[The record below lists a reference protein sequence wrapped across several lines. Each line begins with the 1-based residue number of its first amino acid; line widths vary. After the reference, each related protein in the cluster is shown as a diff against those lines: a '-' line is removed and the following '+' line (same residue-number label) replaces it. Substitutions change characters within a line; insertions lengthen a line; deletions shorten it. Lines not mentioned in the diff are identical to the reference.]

1 MARTTTEILYGVH
14 PLEEALRA
22 TRRTFTSIYIRAGR
36 AERRLATI
44 AAVAARQQIPVQTVD
59 EAHLRRLVGHGG
71 HQGICARVSALPVWD
86 HDRILTSIAAA
97 SRAPFWVLLD
107 NLQDP
112 HNLGAIVRTAYC
124 AGADGVVIPRDRAVP
139 PLPSV
144 SKSSAGSLEHLPIAR
159 VTNLVNLIQHLK
171 QSGLWVAGL
180 DADADQ
186 TAFTA
191 ALDGPLALVVGGEG
205 RGLRRL
211 VKAHCDLLVSIPQ
224 ARPFDSLNA
233 SVAAAL
239 VIYEVYRRRRS
250 ALDAR

>member
-1 MARTTTEILYGVH
+1 MVRSTTEILYGVH
-14 PLEEALRA
+14 ALEEALRA
-22 TRRTFTSIYIRAGR
+22 SRRTFKSIYIRAGR
-36 AERRLATI
+36 AERRLAAI
-44 AAVAARQQIPVQTVD
+44 AAAAARRQIPVQTVD
-59 EAHLRRLVGHGG
+59 EAHLRRMVGHSG
-71 HQGICARVSALPVWD
+71 HQGICARVSTLPVWD
-86 HDRILTSIAAA
+86 QDRLLAVIARA
-97 SRAPFWVLLD
+97 SRVPFWVLLD

-124 AGADGVVIPRDRAVP
+124 AGVDGVVIPRDRAVP

-144 SKSSAGSLEHLPIAR
+144 SKRSAGALEHLPIAR
-159 VTNLVNLIQHLK
+159 VTNLVNVIQQLK
-171 QSGLWVAGL
+171 QNGLWVAGL

-186 TAFTA
+186 TIFTA
-191 ALDGPLALVVGGEG
+191 TLDGPLALVVGGER

-224 ARPFDSLNA
+224 ARSFDSLNA

-250 ALDAR
+250 ESGAR